1 MNSKDQAT
9 MKIPDL
15 ITVEHK
21 ATYAHGS
28 LTGYVPHDDTVQ
40 SVRATSQKHGPL
52 WPAK

>member
-15 ITVEHK
+15 ITVEHR

-28 LTGYVPHDDTVQ
+28 LAGYVPHDDTVW
-40 SVRATSQKHGPL
+40 SVRTTRQKHEPL
-52 WPAK
+52 WPTK